1 MDNETPQEPEMTPKE
16 ILDHIADTVMN
27 TPMVRYRR
35 SIMEA
40 KMKAI
45 GRARIK
51 FEATHQKIGHVET
64 GKTVLNKETG
74 KREEIVVPVYQFTG
88 WDFKKKYTGEKLREI
103 RAAQLQKALDE
114 NAKAG
119 HTTYSDGTPIIQ
131 DDMIDLKRA

>member
-1 MDNETPQEPEMTPKE
+1 MDNETQEPQMTPAE
-16 ILDHIADTVMN
+16 ILDHITETVMQ
-27 TPMVRYRR
+27 TPAVRYRR
-35 SIMEA
+35 MIMEA

-45 GRARIK
+45 GKARIK
-51 FEATHQKIGHVET
+51 FEATHQKIGHIET
-64 GKTVLNKETG
+64 GKSVINKETN
-74 KREEIVVPVYQFTG
+74 KREQIVVPVYQFTG

-103 RAAQLQKALDE
+103 RAAQLQKALDD